1 MNLKQLSEARGVSGN
16 EGEVRDLILEAVKD
30 RIDSHHV
37 DALGNLICVKR
48 ASGGGGERPWP
59 RRVMLAAHMD
69 EVGLVVTGIN
79 GDGTLR
85 FERVGG
91 IDERVLLS
99 KQVLVGEKGVPGII
113 GFRPIHLISQAE
125 RQKTADISKA
135 AIDIGAKDRA
145 GAERLVQLGDYCTF
159 RTSYE
164 VLSED
169 GLRTVKGKALDDRAG
184 CAMLIDLLAD
194 TYAFDLVAVF
204 TTQEEV
210 GLRGATVAAYAV
222 KPDIALVL
230 EGTVCDDL
238 PKKEDVSPVTE
249 LGRGPAITRMDRSLI
264 ADRRLVRLLTGTA
277 ERLGIPYQYKRAVAG
292 GTDGGAIHLA
302 GEGVPTGVVAV
313 PCRYIHAPVSLMSL
327 SDLDHATRL
336 VREALH
342 TCEGGLEE

>member
-16 EGEVRDLILEAVKD
+16 EGAVRDLILEAVKE
-30 RIDSHHV
+30 RIDSYHV

-48 ASGGGGERPWP
+48 AKGVQGERPWP

-79 GDGTLR
+79 SDGTLR
-85 FERVGG
+85 FACVGG

-99 KQVLVGEKGVPGII
+99 KQVLVGDKAVPGVI
-113 GFRPIHLISQAE
+113 GFRPIHLIPAAE
-125 RQKTADISKA
+125 RQKTADISKG

-145 GAERLVQLGDYCTF
+145 GAERLVQPGDYCSF
-159 RTSYE
+159 RTYYE
-164 VLSED
+164 VLDEG
-169 GLRTVKGKALDDRAG
+169 GLHTVKGKALDDRAG
-184 CAMLIDLLAD
+184 CAVLIDLLAESFS
-194 TYAFDLVAVF
+194 FDLVAVF

-210 GLRGATVAAYAV
+210 GLRGATVAAYTV
-222 KPDIALVL
+222 KPDMALVL

-238 PKKEDVSPVTE
+238 PKKVDVSPVTE
-249 LGRGPAITRMDRSLI
+249 LGKGPAITFMDRTLI
-264 ADRRLVRLLTGTA
+264 ADRRLVRLLAGTA
-277 ERLGIPYQYKRAVAG
+277 ERLGIPHQFKQAVAG

-302 GEGVPTGVVAV
+302 GEGVPTAVVAV
-313 PCRYIHAPVSLMSL
+313 PCRYIHAPVSVMSL

-342 TCEGGLEE
+342 TCEGGLEA